1 MRSASPARTRLVL
14 VSALVAGVAL
24 ASGCSNDR
32 RAVEVR
38 NNLTPELKNLHDR
51 PEDVKNSLAI
61 YFNEM
66 DRMFWQDVGRAFY
79 TDRPSRLTAEPVPY

>member
-1 MRSASPARTRLVL
+1 MRSPSLLRSRLTIGM
-14 VSALVAGVAL
+14 ALACGVAL
-24 ASGCSNDR
+24 AAGCSNDR

-38 NNLTPELKNLHDR
+38 NNLTPELKSMSKR

-79 TDRPSRLTAEPVPY
+79 TDRPSRLTPEPVPY